1 MRKEDEVNSHRFPLH
16 SALVVLRGVNGNLC
30 LE

>member
-1 MRKEDEVNSHRFPLH
+1 MRKEDEVKSHQFPLH
-16 SALVVLRGVNGNLC
+16 SALVVLRGVNGYLC